1 MSFGTYKAPPCA
13 TCDGWLYKV
22 LAVPQSEDVHFE
34 RDLWIPESC
43 QRCGH
48 FAQCCLFDRPPRMIR
63 HRVVLP
69 GRLINDA
76 EHLGNMAQA
85 NLIWGSKPANA
96 ELQLANLLGGVRQE
110 AREEVQRAYLR
121 CADYIIRDEL
131 LHVRADK
138 TCFEVFKEFVPC
150 CGRVLRGTTW
160 RLHTRATLGA
170 LSGDDGSPDS
180 DETLSGKGG
189 STKAS
194 GDDGGFSDSA
204 SEPPAPPKGDS
215 LSFDTGVS
223 NGKTFSSSAL
233 ENSAHTR
240 TRHAHRCCGCGA
252 LYSHQHADG
261 DKRHGQG
268 LKDCP
273 NPVCARYGDHEK
285 TLAWLLDVKPPPP
298 HESVR
303 KAVEA
308 EVRQE
313 QAAAHISG
321 ATLQSTTVPT
331 SSKTKVE
338 GETPAK
344 VRVPDL
350 AVLDDGKEIG
360 PREATTRFPQ
370 VVEGAKYVF
379 SNGPDNLIAAEAMRN
394 VGVGTWAPMP
404 HEEEAFVAV
413 VEALKTHLFSPAAI
427 KQAMKDFIDLPST
440 LPKKMSATTRER
452 ILHNE
457 LNEAHMDGTPFSS
470 SIKAF
475 VKAEVSAKAKPRPIA
490 DHGPQRLVPI
500 AKVAWCFE
508 HIVAK
513 VKFSNIKGRSKEQ
526 ALKQLFSNFGAL
538 KGGQMLE
545 NDLTAFEFG
554 VSEPL
559 KRAEADIF
567 RHIASY
573 LNLDDQGTLAF
584 QRIVDARTKAAT
596 WKMRFKDLAGAPC
609 TVSIKLPRTMRESGD
624 RLTSSGNWLQN
635 VFAWFSYLCTA
646 KTVGES
652 IRKWVKGHAKTL
664 VYTSS
669 RDGKQYAARLAF
681 EGDDTA
687 GSITEGLTEDEMSAF
702 FTRWGWSAKLRLVP
716 KSGDSYL
723 EFVGARALMC
733 DGKPVEVD
741 GDLVVAPPIKRL
753 LKEKAWSTSAQTPE
767 ERVGCLKAYALVLA
781 HEFRNVP
788 PLHAFARAMYND
800 NKSGEKVS
808 AAVENDLLMSGHG
821 IVDLD
826 AELAE
831 VQYGNLPIWKR
842 WATATAGPTTD
853 LEWAQ
858 MCGLTTLNQHGFDL
872 AASLPKSWLE

>member
-1 MSFGTYKAPPCA
+1 
-13 TCDGWLYKV
+13 
-22 LAVPQSEDVHFE
+22 
-34 RDLWIPESC
+34 
-43 QRCGH
+43 
-48 FAQCCLFDRPPRMIR
+48 
-63 HRVVLP
+63 
-69 GRLINDA
+69 
-76 EHLGNMAQA
+76 MAQA
-85 NLIWGSKPANA
+85 NLVWGTKPANA

-138 TCFEVFKEFVPC
+138 TYVEILKEFVPC

-160 RLHTRATLGA
+160 RLYTRANLDAQEGE
-170 LSGDDGSPDS
+170 DGSPDADATAS
-180 DETLSGKGG
+180 EEGG
-189 STKAS
+189 SAKGS
-194 GDDGGFSDSA
+194 GDDGGSSDTD
-204 SEPPAPPKGDS
+204 SEPPAPPKEDS

-223 NGKTFSSSAL
+223 NGQTFSATAQENAVHNAL
-233 ENSAHTR
+233 
-240 TRHAHRCCGCGA
+240 RHAHRCCGCGA
-252 LYSHQHADG
+252 LFSHQHADG
-261 DKRHGQG
+261 HKRHGQG

-273 NPVCARYGDHEK
+273 NPVCKRSGDHDK
-285 TLAWLLDVKPPPP
+285 TLARLLDVNPPPP
-298 HESVR
+298 LESVR
-303 KAVEA
+303 KAVQA
-308 EVRQE
+308 EVKQE

-321 ATLQSTTVPT
+321 ATLQSTTVPA
-331 SSKTKVE
+331 SCKTKVE

-344 VRVPDL
+344 VSVPDL

-394 VGVGTWAPMP
+394 VGVGTWEPMP
-404 HEEEAFVAV
+404 HEKETFEAV
-413 VEALKTHLFSPAAI
+413 VLALKTHLFSPSAI
-427 KQAMKDFIDLPST
+427 KAAMKDFIDLPST

-452 ILHNE
+452 TLHNE
-457 LNEAHMDGTPFSS
+457 LNTAHLDAAPFSS
-470 SIKAF
+470 TIKAF
-475 VKAEVSAKAKPRPIA
+475 VKSEVSSKAKPRPIA

-500 AKVAWCFE
+500 AKVAWCYE

-513 VKFSNIKGRSKEQ
+513 VKFSNIKGRSKEL
-526 ALKQLFSNFGAL
+526 ALNQLFNNFASL
-538 KGGQMLE
+538 KGGQMIE

-559 KRAEADIF
+559 KLAEAEIF
-567 RHIASY
+567 KHIAKH
-573 LNLDDQGTLAF
+573 LNLDDHGTLAF
-584 QRIVDARTKAAT
+584 QRIVDARSKSAT
-596 WKMRFKDLAGAPC
+596 WKMRFKDHAGATC
-609 TVSIKLPRTMRESGD
+609 SVGIKLPRTMRESGD

-635 VFAWFSYLCTA
+635 VLAWFSYLCTA
-646 KTVGES
+646 KTVS
-652 IRKWVKGHAKTL
+652 DSVRKWVVGHAKTL

-669 RDGKQYAARLAF
+669 RDGKAYAARLAF

-687 GSITEGLTEDEMSAF
+687 GSITEGMTADDMSAF

-716 KSGDSYL
+716 KKGDSYL
-723 EFVGARALMC
+723 EFVGSRALMC
-733 DGKPVEVD
+733 DGRPVEVD
-741 GDLVVAPPIKRL
+741 GDLVMAPPIKRL

-767 ERVGCLKAYALVLA
+767 ERIGCLKAYAMVLA

-800 NKSGEKVS
+800 NKHGEKVS
-808 AAVENDLLMSGHG
+808 AAVENDLLMSGRLQDG
-821 IVDLD
+821 AVDLD

-831 VQYGNLPIWKR
+831 VQYQNLPLWKR
-842 WATATAGPTTD
+842 WAEATAGPSTE

-872 AASLPKSWLE
+872 ASSLPKSWLE